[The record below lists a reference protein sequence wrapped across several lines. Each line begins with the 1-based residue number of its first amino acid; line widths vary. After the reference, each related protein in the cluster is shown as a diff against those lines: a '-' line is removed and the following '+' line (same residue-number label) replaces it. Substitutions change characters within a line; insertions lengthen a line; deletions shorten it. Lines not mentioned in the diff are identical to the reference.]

1 MGARLRLNKM
11 EQEIISELY
20 QAYEFLLFI
29 KDNVLPIVLSI
40 LAAIIA
46 AIGGVSTMVSSLRMR
61 TNKEAV
67 KTSEINQNTMA
78 MIQGFKNEY
87 TVIDN
92 KLKELLENW
101 QGMKTQFDK
110 VKDLHDQIDS
120 IKKAVQL
127 IATEIPSFV
136 KAGASAKVVKELGK

>member
-1 MGARLRLNKM
+1 MGARLKLNKM

>member
-1 MGARLRLNKM
+1 M
-11 EQEIISELY
+11 EQEIIADLY

-29 KDNVLPIVLSI
+29 KDNILPIVLSM

-46 AIGGVSTMVSSLRMR
+46 AIGGVSTMLNSVRMR
-61 TNKEAV
+61 TKKEAV
-67 KTSEINQNTMA
+67 RTSEINQNTVA
-78 MIQGFKNEY
+78 LIQGFKNEY

-101 QGMKTQFDK
+101 DGMKTQFDK
-110 VKDLHDQIDS
+110 VKDLHDQIDV
-120 IKKAVQL
+120 IKKSIQI
-127 IATEIPSFV
+127 IATETPNLV

>member
-1 MGARLRLNKM
+1 M